1 MDFGRLRTWE
11 WFTGLAGAVL
21 LLSLFL
27 PWYGAEGFEGTA
39 NAWQAFTVVDIV
51 LAAVALLAIAHFV
64 VTAFQRTASVPQ
76 TFVALLVWIATAG
89 LIVAL
94 FRLASP
100 PEVLTG
106 AETTREIGVWIGA
119 VEVLA
124 VVFGAWR
131 SMRDKSFPAAMRPR
145 LDVETIPTPTAD
157 GERLDV
163 QR

>member
-27 PWYGAEGFEGTA
+27 PWYGAEGFQGTA
-39 NAWQAFTVVDIV
+39 NAWQAFTVIDIV
-51 LAAVALLAIAHFV
+51 LALVAAMAIALLV
-64 VTAFQRTASVPQ
+64 VTAAQRTASLPQ
-76 TFVALLVWIATAG
+76 TRVALLVWVAVAG

-106 AETTREIGVWIGA
+106 VETTREIGPYVGVVECIA
-119 VEVLA
+119 VML
-124 VVFGAWR
+124 GAWR
-131 SMRDKSFPAAMRPR
+131 SMRDKSFPRAMRPR
-145 LDVETIPTPTAD
+145 LDVETVPTPTAD